1 MCFQYSAEDRYLID
15 KEFIDKIKEEQRR
28 KIASFILRI
37 ILVPIIVYLSYSID
51 ITQSET
57 GKLYGLLMLS
67 MLGLMLPIFL
77 VKAISLGILFIL
89 KLTMLV
95 TNIIIYVINKLTK
108 LDLPTDSGNE
118 LATEDYFKL
127 LILVSYIIISS
138 CLLWF
143 TFFEIENENYRT
155 IVATTVSILYGSAI
169 SKFLDPLLLIAGF
182 DIEILKKRKKKN
194 DK

>member
-1 MCFQYSAEDRYLID
+1 
-15 KEFIDKIKEEQRR
+15 
-28 KIASFILRI
+28 
-37 ILVPIIVYLSYSID
+37 
-51 ITQSET
+51 
-57 GKLYGLLMLS
+57 GLLMLS